1 MDFKRIEAI
10 FLVAFLCL
18 DIFLFSI
25 YRQSQNEQTPIN
37 NSSTIKITQRLK
49 EDKIKYEG
57 KISSEHTDGYY
68 LSATQTN
75 LNTELQNMK
84 KTKKLENADVLRSSV
99 KDNLLSLTPEKDL
112 SVNKKGQI
120 PTLVRETLTNQK
132 EIILGKDYRYQDEIH
147 QQSDGY
153 LDAYACQKYEG
164 IPINDI
170 TAQIKFTLKKNDENY
185 RLEKIQQMHLS
196 NLTALREKMPLVS
209 EEDAL
214 TTLYINNKLSKNDE
228 ILWSKLAYTLVLQ
241 VRGKNVYVPAWFVSI
256 RHEDKKEQVE
266 IVNAFRNRIITN
278 AAVVSVKF
286 FPKTENEN

>member
-75 LNTELQNMK
+75 LNTELQIMK
-84 KTKKLENADVLRSSV
+84 KTKKLENIDVLRSSV

-153 LDAYACQKYEG
+153 LDVYACQKYEG

-278 AAVVSVKF
+278 AAVRKV
-286 FPKTENEN
+286 ENK

>member
-49 EDKIKYEG
+49 EDKIKCEG

-84 KTKKLENADVLRSSV
+84 KTKKLENIDVLRSSV

-153 LDAYACQKYEG
+153 LDVYACQKYEG

-278 AAVVSVKF
+278 AAVRKV
-286 FPKTENEN
+286 ENK

>member
-84 KTKKLENADVLRSSV
+84 KTKKLENIDVLRSSV

-153 LDAYACQKYEG
+153 LDVYACQKYEG

-196 NLTALREKMPLVS
+196 NLTSLREKMPLVS

-278 AAVVSVKF
+278 AAVRKV
-286 FPKTENEN
+286 ENK

>member
-84 KTKKLENADVLRSSV
+84 KAKKLENVDVLRSSV

-132 EIILGKDYRYQDEIH
+132 EIIFGKDYRYQDEIH

-153 LDAYACQKYEG
+153 LDVYACQKYEG

-278 AAVVSVKF
+278 AAVRKV
-286 FPKTENEN
+286 ENK

>member
-84 KTKKLENADVLRSSV
+84 KAKKLENDDVLRSSV

-132 EIILGKDYRYQDEIH
+132 EIILGKDYHYQDEIH

-153 LDAYACQKYEG
+153 LDVYACQKYEG

-278 AAVVSVKF
+278 AAVRKV
-286 FPKTENEN
+286 ENK

>member
-84 KTKKLENADVLRSSV
+84 KTKKLENVDVLRSSV
-99 KDNLLSLTPEKDL
+99 KDNLLSLIPEKDL

-120 PTLVRETLTNQK
+120 PTLIRETLTNQK

-153 LDAYACQKYEG
+153 LDVYACQKYEG

-185 RLEKIQQMHLS
+185 RIEKIQQMHLS

-278 AAVVSVKF
+278 AAVRKV
-286 FPKTENEN
+286 ENK

>member
-1 MDFKRIEAI
+1 MDFKRIESI

-49 EDKIKYEG
+49 EDKIKYED
-57 KISSEHTDGYY
+57 KISTEHTDGYY

-84 KTKKLENADVLRSSV
+84 KTNKLENVDVFRSSV

-132 EIILGKDYRYQDEIH
+132 EIILGKDYHYQDEIH

-153 LDAYACQKYEG
+153 LDVYACQKYEG

-214 TTLYINNKLSKNDE
+214 TTLYINNKLSKKDE

-278 AAVVSVKF
+278 AAVRKV
-286 FPKTENEN
+286 ENK

>member
-84 KTKKLENADVLRSSV
+84 KTKKLENVDVLRSSV

-153 LDAYACQKYEG
+153 LDVYACQKYEG

-170 TAQIKFTLKKNDENY
+170 TAQIKFTLKKNEENY

-278 AAVVSVKF
+278 AAVRKV
-286 FPKTENEN
+286 ENK

>member
-84 KTKKLENADVLRSSV
+84 KTKKLENVDVLRSSV

-112 SVNKKGQI
+112 FVNKKGQI

-132 EIILGKDYRYQDEIH
+132 EIILGKDYHYQDEIH

-153 LDAYACQKYEG
+153 LDVYACQKYEG

-278 AAVVSVKF
+278 AAVRKV
-286 FPKTENEN
+286 ENK

>member
-84 KTKKLENADVLRSSV
+84 KTKKLENIDVLRSSV

-112 SVNKKGQI
+112 FVNKKGQI

-153 LDAYACQKYEG
+153 LDVYACQKYEG

-278 AAVVSVKF
+278 AAVRKV
-286 FPKTENEN
+286 ENK

>member
-37 NSSTIKITQRLK
+37 KSSTIKITQRLK

-84 KTKKLENADVLRSSV
+84 KTKKLENVDVLRSSV

-120 PTLVRETLTNQK
+120 PTLVRDTLTNQK
-132 EIILGKDYRYQDEIH
+132 EIILGKDYHYQDEIH

-153 LDAYACQKYEG
+153 LDVYACQKYEG

-278 AAVVSVKF
+278 AAVRKV
-286 FPKTENEN
+286 ENK

>member
-84 KTKKLENADVLRSSV
+84 KTEKLENVDVLRSSV

-153 LDAYACQKYEG
+153 LDVYACQKYEG

-278 AAVVSVKF
+278 AAVRKV
-286 FPKTENEN
+286 ENK

>member
-84 KTKKLENADVLRSSV
+84 KTKKLENVDVLRSSV

-132 EIILGKDYRYQDEIH
+132 EIILGKDYHYQDEIH

-153 LDAYACQKYEG
+153 LDVYACQKYEG

-278 AAVVSVKF
+278 AAVRKV
-286 FPKTENEN
+286 ENK

>member
-57 KISSEHTDGYY
+57 KISSEHKDGYY

-84 KTKKLENADVLRSSV
+84 KTKKLENIDVLRSSV

-153 LDAYACQKYEG
+153 LDVYACQKYEG

-278 AAVVSVKF
+278 AAVRKV
-286 FPKTENEN
+286 ENK

>member
-37 NSSTIKITQRLK
+37 NFSTIKITQRLK

-147 QQSDGY
+147 QQGDGY
-153 LDAYACQKYEG
+153 LDVYACQKYEG

-278 AAVVSVKF
+278 AAVRKV
-286 FPKTENEN
+286 ENK

>member
-153 LDAYACQKYEG
+153 LDVYACQKYEG

-278 AAVVSVKF
+278 AAVRKV
-286 FPKTENEN
+286 ENK

>member
-84 KTKKLENADVLRSSV
+84 KTKKLENVDVLRSSV

-153 LDAYACQKYEG
+153 LDVYACQKYEG

-196 NLTALREKMPLVS
+196 NLTALREKMPL
-209 EEDAL
+209 EDAL

-278 AAVVSVKF
+278 AAVRKV
-286 FPKTENEN
+286 ENK

>member
-84 KTKKLENADVLRSSV
+84 KTKKLENIDVLRSSV

-132 EIILGKDYRYQDEIH
+132 EIILGKDYRYQEEIH

-153 LDAYACQKYEG
+153 LDVYACQKYEG

-278 AAVVSVKF
+278 AAVRKV
-286 FPKTENEN
+286 ENK

>member
-84 KTKKLENADVLRSSV
+84 KTKKLENIDVLRSSV

-153 LDAYACQKYEG
+153 LDVYVCQKYEG

-278 AAVVSVKF
+278 AAVRKV
-286 FPKTENEN
+286 ENK

>member
-57 KISSEHTDGYY
+57 KISYEHMDGYY

-84 KTKKLENADVLRSSV
+84 KTKKFENVDVLRSSV

-132 EIILGKDYRYQDEIH
+132 EIILGKDYRYQEEIH

-153 LDAYACQKYEG
+153 LDVYACQKYEG

-278 AAVVSVKF
+278 AAVRKV
-286 FPKTENEN
+286 ENK

>member
-37 NSSTIKITQRLK
+37 NSSIIKITQRLK

-84 KTKKLENADVLRSSV
+84 KAKKLENVDVLRSSV

-112 SVNKKGQI
+112 FVNKKGQI

-153 LDAYACQKYEG
+153 LDVYACQKYEG

-278 AAVVSVKF
+278 AAVRKV
-286 FPKTENEN
+286 ENK

>member
-25 YRQSQNEQTPIN
+25 FRQSQNEQTPIN

-84 KTKKLENADVLRSSV
+84 KTKKLENIDVLRSSV

-112 SVNKKGQI
+112 SVNKIGQI

-153 LDAYACQKYEG
+153 LDVYACQKYEG

-278 AAVVSVKF
+278 AAVRKV
-286 FPKTENEN
+286 ENK

>member
-84 KTKKLENADVLRSSV
+84 KTKKLENIDVLRSSV

-153 LDAYACQKYEG
+153 LDVYACQKYEG

-256 RHEDKKEQVE
+256 RHEGKKEQVE

-278 AAVVSVKF
+278 AAVRKV
-286 FPKTENEN
+286 ENK

>member
-37 NSSTIKITQRLK
+37 NSSTVKITQRLK

-84 KTKKLENADVLRSSV
+84 KTKKLENIDVLRSSV

-153 LDAYACQKYEG
+153 LDVYACQKYEG

-278 AAVVSVKF
+278 AAVRKV
-286 FPKTENEN
+286 ENK

>member
-84 KTKKLENADVLRSSV
+84 KTKKLENIDVLRSSV

-153 LDAYACQKYEG
+153 LDVYACQKYEG

-256 RHEDKKEQVE
+256 RYEDKKEQVE

-278 AAVVSVKF
+278 AAVRKV
-286 FPKTENEN
+286 ENK

>member
-84 KTKKLENADVLRSSV
+84 KTNKLENVDVLRSSV

-120 PTLVRETLTNQK
+120 PTLIRETLTNQK

-153 LDAYACQKYEG
+153 LDVYACQKYEG

-185 RLEKIQQMHLS
+185 RIEKIQQMHLS

-278 AAVVSVKF
+278 AAVRKV
-286 FPKTENEN
+286 ENK

>member
-120 PTLVRETLTNQK
+120 PTLVRETLINQK

-153 LDAYACQKYEG
+153 LDVYACQKYEG

-278 AAVVSVKF
+278 AAVRKV
-286 FPKTENEN
+286 ENK

>member
-84 KTKKLENADVLRSSV
+84 KTKKLENIDVLRSSV

-132 EIILGKDYRYQDEIH
+132 EIILGKDYRYQDEFH

-153 LDAYACQKYEG
+153 LDVYACQKYEG

-266 IVNAFRNRIITN
+266 IVNAFHNRIITN
-278 AAVVSVKF
+278 AAVRKV
-286 FPKTENEN
+286 ENK

>member
-84 KTKKLENADVLRSSV
+84 KTKKLENVDVLRSSV

-120 PTLVRETLTNQK
+120 PTLIRETLTNQK

-153 LDAYACQKYEG
+153 LDVYACQKYEG

-185 RLEKIQQMHLS
+185 RIEKIQQMHLS

-241 VRGKNVYVPAWFVSI
+241 VKGKNVYVPAWFVSI

-278 AAVVSVKF
+278 AAVRKV
-286 FPKTENEN
+286 ENK

>member
-84 KTKKLENADVLRSSV
+84 KAKKLENVDVLRSSV

-153 LDAYACQKYEG
+153 LDVYACQKYEG

-278 AAVVSVKF
+278 AAVRKV
-286 FPKTENEN
+286 ENK

>member
-84 KTKKLENADVLRSSV
+84 KTKKLENIDVLRSSV

-153 LDAYACQKYEG
+153 LDVYACQKYEG

-256 RHEDKKEQVE
+256 RHEDKK
-266 IVNAFRNRIITN
+266 
-278 AAVVSVKF
+278 
-286 FPKTENEN
+286 

>member
-57 KISSEHTDGYY
+57 KISSEHMDGYY

-84 KTKKLENADVLRSSV
+84 KAKKLENVDVLRSSV

-153 LDAYACQKYEG
+153 LDVYACQKYEG

-278 AAVVSVKF
+278 AAVRKV
-286 FPKTENEN
+286 ENK

>member
-84 KTKKLENADVLRSSV
+84 KTKKLENIDVLRSSV

-132 EIILGKDYRYQDEIH
+132 GIILGKDYRYQDEIH

-153 LDAYACQKYEG
+153 LDVYACQKYEG

-278 AAVVSVKF
+278 AAVRKV
-286 FPKTENEN
+286 ENK

>member
-57 KISSEHTDGYY
+57 KISSEHMDGYY
-68 LSATQTN
+68 LSAIQTN

-84 KTKKLENADVLRSSV
+84 KTKKFENVDVLRSSV

-132 EIILGKDYRYQDEIH
+132 EIILGKDYRYQEEIH

-153 LDAYACQKYEG
+153 LDVYACQKYEG

-278 AAVVSVKF
+278 AAVRKV
-286 FPKTENEN
+286 ENK

>member
-84 KTKKLENADVLRSSV
+84 KAKKLENVDVLRSSV

-153 LDAYACQKYEG
+153 LDVYACQKYDG

-278 AAVVSVKF
+278 AAVRKV
-286 FPKTENEN
+286 ENK

>member
-84 KTKKLENADVLRSSV
+84 KTKKLENIDVLRSSV

-120 PTLVRETLTNQK
+120 PTLVRETLSNQK

-153 LDAYACQKYEG
+153 LDVYACQKYEG

-278 AAVVSVKF
+278 AAVRKV
-286 FPKTENEN
+286 ENK

>member
-57 KISSEHTDGYY
+57 KISSEHMDGYY
-68 LSATQTN
+68 LSAIQTN

-84 KTKKLENADVLRSSV
+84 KTKKFENVDVLRSSV

-132 EIILGKDYRYQDEIH
+132 EIILGKDYRYQEEIH

-153 LDAYACQKYEG
+153 LDVYACQKYEG

-278 AAVVSVKF
+278 AAVRNV
-286 FPKTENEN
+286 ENK

>member
-57 KISSEHTDGYY
+57 KISSEHMDGYY
-68 LSATQTN
+68 LSAIQTN

-84 KTKKLENADVLRSSV
+84 KTKKFENVDVLRSSV

-132 EIILGKDYRYQDEIH
+132 EIILGKDYRYQEGIH

-153 LDAYACQKYEG
+153 LDVYACQKYEG

-241 VRGKNVYVPAWFVSI
+241 EKKKNVYVPAWFVSI

-278 AAVVSVKF
+278 AAVRKV
-286 FPKTENEN
+286 ENK